1 MGQVRVRN
9 LDDEVVQELKDRA
22 QRLGTSVEAMLRTL
36 ITEEAK
42 RPRREM
48 LEERLLHQDTIR
60 ATHGFLPDS
69 TPEIRQERDR
79 WS

>member
-9 LDDEVVQELKDRA
+9 LDDAVVQELKDRA
-22 QRLGTSVEAMLRTL
+22 ERLGTSVEALLRKV

-48 LEERLLHQDTIR
+48 LAELRQHQESMR
-60 ATHGFLPDS
+60 EAHGLLPDS
-69 TPEIRQERDR
+69 TPLIREERDR